1 MLQGA
6 MAVYYRE
13 MLIMRRRSLRLLAG
27 MAVSPLLYFVT
38 FGQAIGRSIHLDGI
52 SYSAFLLPGLTAMAS
67 MMQAY
72 SMASEINIARFYF
85 RIFDEFQASP
95 VGPASYV
102 LGEALAGLTRGLAAA
117 LVIVLIGV
125 AFGVEFHAGP
135 FFWLGVL
142 LNAFFFASLAVALA
156 MIVRTHQ
163 DQAMLTNFIITPMA
177 FLGGTFFPVDS
188 LPGWAAAIVK
198 ILPLTHAAHAIRQ
211 ASLGQPVP
219 LIEWCLLAAMGA
231 ACFML
236 AVHLTRRVGD

>member
-6 MAVYYRE
+6 LAVYHRE

-38 FGQAIGRSIHLDGI
+38 FGQAIGRSIQLDNV

-72 SMASEINIARFYF
+72 SMASEINIARFYY

-102 LGEALAGLTRGLAAA
+102 LGESLAGLTRGMIAAV
-117 LVIVLIGV
+117 VIVLIGV
-125 AFGVEFHAGP
+125 AFGVQFHAGP
-135 FFWLGVL
+135 IFWFGVA

-188 LPGWAAAIVK
+188 LPGWAAVVVK
-198 ILPLTHAAHAIRQ
+198 TLPLTHAANAIRE
-211 ASLGQPVP
+211 ASFGRPVP
-219 LIEWCLLAAMGA
+219 LGEWGLLFAMGA
-231 ACFML
+231 GCFLL
-236 AVHLTRRVGD
+236 AVQLTRRVGD